1 MPAGRFGDVH
11 RRQCDIVWGDTGEG
25 RVPRPLLP
33 AATPAAAA
41 AALPR
46 AEPVPAWPAA
56 FGRLVRMA
64 LVQGT

>member
-1 MPAGRFGDVH
+1 VTAP
-11 RRQCDIVWGDTGEG
+11 
-25 RVPRPLLP
+25 PRGNQRLAQPV